1 MAWDQAF
8 SSALLNLTR
17 SADRLKALS
26 FDEKSIEHLLGFA
39 ALVTFRTQLGRSRPS
54 LVGFIGCTGTGKST
68 IFNSIAKA
76 DISGIGWRA
85 HNTHGPVALSN
96 QALYNQITQYETIN
110 GKVLFPNLGRN
121 IISQNH
127 ETGILGST
135 EALHW
140 VVSDQHAPGKVILID
155 LPDINTT
162 RSREERLLAL
172 EILPWLDRVVFVM
185 DEETFYHR
193 DYVDVAQEVL
203 ALHQPRICVL
213 NNRGRDR
220 VDLEHHD
227 FQDTMKIFRV
237 DTIHVLPLFQNGTR
251 FTSEREFKS

>member
-1 MAWDQAF
+1 
-8 SSALLNLTR
+8 LTR

-162 RSREERLLAL
+162 
-172 EILPWLDRVVFVM
+172 
-185 DEETFYHR
+185 
-193 DYVDVAQEVL
+193 
-203 ALHQPRICVL
+203 
-213 NNRGRDR
+213 
-220 VDLEHHD
+220 
-227 FQDTMKIFRV
+227 
-237 DTIHVLPLFQNGTR
+237 
-251 FTSEREFKS
+251 